1 MKFYNDEY
9 NINRTYAAE
18 LDKKRKVFAE
28 KTKTK
33 KALFLTMIT
42 TYGIKKNIYS
52 NTLVQKSVTM
62 DALFN
67 S

>member
-1 MKFYNDEY
+1 MKFYNDEFT
-9 NINRTYAAE
+9 ISKAYADE
-18 LDKKRKVFAE
+18 LKKKVQVFAE

-42 TYGIKKNIYS
+42 AYGVKNNSYS
-52 NTLVQKSVTM
+52 NTLVQKSLSM
-62 DALFN
+62 DALFH